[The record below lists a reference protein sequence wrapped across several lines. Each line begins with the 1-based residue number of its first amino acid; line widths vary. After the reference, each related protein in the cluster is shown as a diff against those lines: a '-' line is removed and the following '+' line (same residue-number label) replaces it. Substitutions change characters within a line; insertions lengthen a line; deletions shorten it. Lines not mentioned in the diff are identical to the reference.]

1 MMNFADYIGS
11 FAATCTTIAFI
22 PQAIK
27 SYFTRD
33 LSGIS
38 LPMYAIF
45 TSMNDSLTVLRVIE
59 GGPSDKA
66 GLKPGDRILKVD
78 NDSIAGMRLKNNEY
92 VTKIIF
98 YC

>member
-1 MMNFADYIGS
+1 MNFTDYIGS

-27 SYFTRD
+27 SYSTRD

-45 TSMNDSLTVLRVIE
+45 TTGVALWLVYGLLKQDWPIIIANAITVALSAMI
-59 GGPSDKA
+59 
-66 GLKPGDRILKVD
+66 LILKV
-78 NDSIAGMRLKNNEY
+78 IETFK
-92 VTKIIF
+92 K
-98 YC
+98 

>member
-1 MMNFADYIGS
+1 MNFADYIGS

-27 SYFTRD
+27 SYCTRD

-45 TSMNDSLTVLRVIE
+45 TSGVAFWLVYGLLKQDWPIIIANAITVALSAMI
-59 GGPSDKA
+59 
-66 GLKPGDRILKVD
+66 LILK
-78 NDSIAGMRLKNNEY
+78 
-92 VTKIIF
+92 IIETF
-98 YC
+98 KK